1 MNCMEQLLD
10 ELKRDIVVLNEKTGG
25 QYDPVKKWLKGSLNP
40 SKTASWKEPGNEA
53 ESQISG

>member
-1 MNCMEQLLD
+1 MEQLLD